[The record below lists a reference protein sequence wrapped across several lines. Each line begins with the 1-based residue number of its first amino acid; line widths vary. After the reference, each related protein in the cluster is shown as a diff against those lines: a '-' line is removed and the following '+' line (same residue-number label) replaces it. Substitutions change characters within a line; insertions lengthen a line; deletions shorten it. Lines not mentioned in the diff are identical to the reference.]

1 MKDVS
6 YEKAAA
12 QKDHLK
18 QVLREFEEVNGVGIC
33 KTGTGWALKVN
44 LRRPIAD
51 GITPAKVNG
60 VPVVYDVVGEIT
72 PA

>member
-1 MKDVS
+1 MSEVTQERARAS
-6 YEKAAA
+6 
-12 QKDHLK
+12 KDHLN
-18 QVLREFEEVNGVGIC
+18 QVLREFDEVNGIGIC
-33 KTGTGWALKVN
+33 KTGTGWALKV
-44 LRRPIAD
+44 LLKRPITD